1 MHKARKTQRRPI
13 KKKKEDL
20 EMLGG
25 KEQKGAR
32 NQRGKANNELR
43 GMKNGAQGTGNS
55 LLLTLRCYAGVSLN
69 VTP

>member
-1 MHKARKTQRRPI
+1 
-13 KKKKEDL
+13 
-20 EMLGG
+20 MLGG

-43 GMKNGAQGTGNS
+43 GMKNGARGTGNS